1 MATTLEDMGYRMTI
15 ESRGW
20 WIRHHAQEIVA
31 ASRLVHSMPE
41 WETRAEGEIKD
52 AIKELTEALE
62 ILNGKQRGEGGPSDG
77 GKTSRE

>member
-62 ILNGKQRGEGGPSDG
+62 ILNGKQRGDSASPAGADS
-77 GKTSRE
+77 S